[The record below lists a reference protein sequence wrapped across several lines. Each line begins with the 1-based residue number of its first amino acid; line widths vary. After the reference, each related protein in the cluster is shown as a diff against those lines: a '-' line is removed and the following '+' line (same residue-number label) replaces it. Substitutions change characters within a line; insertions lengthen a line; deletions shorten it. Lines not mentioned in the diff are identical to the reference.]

1 MNKKEVVYA
10 LAGIAGRILCDT
22 IPFQLW
28 AEERLGYTIDI
39 NANTILITDQLRDAI
54 LATITQMEWC
64 EIQDMWGKRADE
76 EK

>member
-1 MNKKEVVYA
+1 MKEEEVVYA

-22 IPFQLW
+22 ISFQLW

-54 LATITQMEWC
+54 LDTITQMEWC
-64 EIQDMWGKRADE
+64 EIQDMWDQRKE
-76 EK
+76 

>member
-1 MNKKEVVYA
+1 MKEEEVVYA

-22 IPFQLW
+22 ISFQLW

-64 EIQDMWGKRADE
+64 EIQDMWDQRKE
-76 EK
+76 